1 MNQDLEQLNLLSIF
15 HYVVGVLTAIFAC
28 FPLIHFTIGL
38 LMASGRLQGREPALH
53 VIGVAL
59 MAIAALF
66 ILSGW
71 ALAVA
76 QVIAGRALARR
87 RHYTFCLVV
96 AAGECLL
103 MPFGTI
109 LGVFTIV
116 VLMRESVKRLFREQ
130 NPRPAVSA
138 PGGD

>member
-1 MNQDLEQLNLLSIF
+1 MNQDLEHLNLLSIF
-15 HYVVGVLTAIFAC
+15 HYVVGGLTAVFAC
-28 FPLIHFTIGL
+28 IPFIHFTIGL
-38 LMASGRLQGREPALH
+38 LMASGRLEGREPALH

-59 MAIAALF
+59 MTIAALF

-71 ALAVA
+71 GLAVA
-76 QVIAGRALARR
+76 MVGAGRALAKR

-96 AAGECLL
+96 AAAECLL

-116 VLMRESVKRLFREQ
+116 VLMRESVKRLFENQ
-130 NPRPAVSA
+130 SPSPAVA
-138 PGGD
+138 VPAGD

>member
-1 MNQDLEQLNLLSIF
+1 MNQDLEHLNLLSIF

-28 FPLIHFTIGL
+28 IPLIHFTIGL
-38 LMASGRLQGREPALH
+38 LMASGRLEGREPALH
-53 VIGVAL
+53 VIGIGL
-59 MAIAALF
+59 MAIAGLF

-76 QVIAGRALARR
+76 MVIAGRSLSKR
-87 RHYTFCLVV
+87 RHYGFCLVV
-96 AAGECLL
+96 GAAECLL

-116 VLMRESVKRLFREQ
+116 VLMRESVKRLFQEQ
-130 NPRPAVSA
+130 SPRPPVAA
-138 PGGD
+138 PAGE